1 MILTIDVGLKNLAM
15 CIMSAAEPKNLT
27 SYKIHLWQVFNT
39 LEQDIPNC
47 HALTK
52 AGKVCGKKS
61 TCKWN
66 KENSEDTTDCT
77 THYSCKPHF
86 PKTIAFTAK
95 HQIRSKRVD
104 DFLLQDITRIILQK
118 VLSIYQEY
126 QDIFSQVQKVVIEL
140 QPKVNNKMKLISHLI
155 YGKFVELYIN
165 STVPIRFVSASQKLK
180 AYRGPV
186 VTCNLKGSY
195 ARRKYLSIQ
204 YTKWFLTNQFDT
216 TESVKWHKHFESH
229 NKQDDLGDVFLMAI
243 NCLNVVTR
251 PTTTKTTD
259 LRKVRKTKAK

>member
-15 CIMSAAEPKNLT
+15 CIMSAGDPQRFD

-47 HALTK
+47 CALTK

-61 TCKWN
+61 TCRWQN
-66 KENSEDTTDCT
+66 EESEDTL
-77 THYSCKPHF
+77 YSCKPHF
-86 PKTIAFTAK
+86 PKTIKYVNSK
-95 HQIRSKRVD
+95 HQVRSKRVD

-118 VLSIYQEY
+118 VLSIYQDH
-126 QDIFSQVQKVVIEL
+126 QDIFAQVQKVVIEL

-155 YGKFVELYIN
+155 YGKFVELYIDN
-165 STVPIRFVSASQKLK
+165 TVPVRFVSASQKLK

-216 TESVKWHKHFESH
+216 SESVKWKTHFDSH
-229 NKQDDLGDVFLMAI
+229 SKQDDLGDVFLMAI
-243 NCLNVVTR
+243 NCLSGVTR
-251 PTTTKTTD
+251 PAKPKTTN
-259 LRKVRKTKAK
+259 LSKIRKTKTK

>member
-15 CIMSAAEPKNLT
+15 CIMSANDPEILA

-47 HALTK
+47 CALTK

-61 TCKWN
+61 TCRWQ
-66 KENSEDTTDCT
+66 KEDSEDTS
-77 THYSCKPHF
+77 YSCKPHF
-86 PKTIAFTAK
+86 PKTITLTAK
-95 HQIRSKRVD
+95 NQVRSKRVD

-118 VLSIYQEY
+118 VQSIYQEHLP
-126 QDIFSQVQKVVIEL
+126 IFTQVQKVVIEL

-155 YGKFVELYIN
+155 YGKFVELYLD

-186 VTCNLKGSY
+186 IPCSLKGSY

-204 YTKWFLTNQFDT
+204 YTKWFLTNQFDM
-216 TESVKWHKHFESH
+216 TESVKWQTHFDSH
-229 NKQDDLGDVFLMAI
+229 SKQDDLGDVFLMAI
-243 NCLNVVTR
+243 NCLGTKS
-251 PTTTKTTD
+251 TTGQAKPRTTN
-259 LRKVRKTKAK
+259 LTKVRKTKAK

>member
-15 CIMSAAEPKNLT
+15 CIMSAEEANNLA

-39 LEQDIPNC
+39 LEPDIPKC

-61 TCKWN
+61 TCKWQN
-66 KENSEDTTDCT
+66 KESEESEDI

-86 PKTIAFTAK
+86 PKSITFNSK
-95 HQIRSKRVD
+95 HQIRHKRVD
-104 DFLLQDITRIILQK
+104 DFLLQDISRIILQK
-118 VLSIYQEY
+118 VISIYQDY
-126 QDIFSQVQKVVIEL
+126 RDIFTQVQKVVIEL

-180 AYRGPV
+180 AYRGPI

-195 ARRKYLSIQ
+195 AQRKYLSIQ
-204 YTKWFLTNQFDT
+204 YTKWFLTDRFDT
-216 TESVKWHKHFESH
+216 SESVKWQPHFDSH

-243 NCLNVVTR
+243 NCLNGVTR
-251 PTTTKTTD
+251 QTKPRSTN
-259 LRKVRKTKAK
+259 LSKIRKGKAK